1 MPAPSSLILVSFY
14 VVNSLHCRGL
24 VWCLLMLF
32 VLSVGLRAFDLL
44 MLLLSFVTSVFER
57 VCPRDLVWFFFRFIW
72 VETVVC
78 ALRLSERIRGAL
90 LDVLIGDSGAA
101 GVSTGLYC
109 VVGRTWRVGPCVDMF
124 SCVSLVVLVAH
135 VTAFVSVFRVSC
147 TRSFCGKARGFD
159 CFC

>member
-1 MPAPSSLILVSFY
+1 MPVPSSLILVSFY

-78 ALRLSERIRGAL
+78 ALRLSERIRAPP
-90 LDVLIGDSGAA
+90 
-101 GVSTGLYC
+101 
-109 VVGRTWRVGPCVDMF
+109 RCVDWRRWC
-124 SCVSLVVLVAH
+124 SRCVNWLVL
-135 VTAFVSVFRVSC
+135 
-147 TRSFCGKARGFD
+147 CGRADLACGPL
-159 CFC
+159 C

>member
-1 MPAPSSLILVSFY
+1 VPARASLVLLSFY

-78 ALRLSERIRGAL
+78 ALRLSERIRGAP
-90 LDVLIGDSGAA
+90 LDVLIGGGGAA

-124 SCVSLVVLVAH
+124 SCVSLGVLVAH
-135 VTAFVSVFRVSC
+135 VSVGRCAFCVTAPCAAGVSSP
-147 TRSFCGKARGFD
+147 
-159 CFC
+159 

>member
-1 MPAPSSLILVSFY
+1 MVCVCVICFVCGVLCFICVVTFFCCWSIWACVPARASLVLLSFY

-78 ALRLSERIRGAL
+78 ALRLSERIRAPP
-90 LDVLIGDSGAA
+90 
-101 GVSTGLYC
+101 
-109 VVGRTWRVGPCVDMF
+109 RCVDWRRWC
-124 SCVSLVVLVAH
+124 SRCVNWLVL
-135 VTAFVSVFRVSC
+135 
-147 TRSFCGKARGFD
+147 CGRADLACGPL
-159 CFC
+159 C